1 MNAEMQ
7 ERRQRRLEKIARLQ
21 TEFLETALA
30 DTREILALIDA
41 RGSAMAANDGER
53 LCKLAHDLRG
63 TGAAFGFSS
72 LSDTAARLEEAVGAT
87 DPAREVR
94 RCVDDLISAV
104 FEARTSLKVVP
115 GV

>member
-7 ERRQRRLEKIARLQ
+7 QRKQRRLEKIFRLQ

-30 DTREILALIDA
+30 DTREILALIDVP
-41 RGSAMAANDGER
+41 GSAMATKDGER

-72 LSDTAARLEEAVGAT
+72 LSDTAAHLEQAVAST
-87 DPAREVR
+87 DPALEVR

-104 FEARTSLKVVP
+104 AEARTSRKVVP
-115 GV
+115 SV